1 MWLSAPYEGSFC
13 WRGLS
18 NRKVV
23 IMVTVLIAVICLWML
38 VLTYFLTKLS
48 KTSKVHELHLFEI
61 TSKVRGLKL
70 AIKVLGARSY
80 KEED

>member
-1 MWLSAPYEGSFC
+1 MSAPYEGSFC

-23 IMVTVLIAVICLWML
+23 IMVTVLIVVMCVWML

>member
-1 MWLSAPYEGSFC
+1 MWLSTPYEGSFC

-23 IMVTVLIAVICLWML
+23 IMVTVLIVVICVWMS

-48 KTSKVHELHLFEI
+48 KTSKVNELHLFEI

-70 AIKVLGARSY
+70 AVKVLGARPY
-80 KEED
+80 RDED

>member
-1 MWLSAPYEGSFC
+1 
-13 WRGLS
+13 
-18 NRKVV
+18 
-23 IMVTVLIAVICLWML
+23 MVTVLIVVMCVWML